1 MQPCRW
7 WVHFGNSIQQNI
19 ELYDMTSECLRS
31 VNNGNVDGCGGRRL
45 FRQSSSFLLLP
56 FSASTRCWYGVVE
69 DFTECLIEVKVNRN
83 GKIKPQMLRGKN
95 GNWYRAMHIVGQSA
109 AENKVFFSLF
119 PLRGSMEDRIFNSPN
134 RLQMMRGY
142 FGFFN

>member
-7 WVHFGNSIQQNI
+7 WVHFGNLIQQNI

-31 VNNGNVDGCGGRRL
+31 VNNGNVDGWGGRRL
-45 FRQSSSFLLLP
+45 LRQSSFFLLLP

-83 GKIKPQMLRGKN
+83 GKIKPQMLWGKN
-95 GNWYRAMHIVGQSA
+95 GNWYRAMHIVVQSE
-109 AENKVFFSLF
+109 AENKFFFVSVAWVNE
-119 PLRGSMEDRIFNSPN
+119 RSNFNSPN
-134 RLQMMRGY
+134 RAQMMCGY
-142 FGFFN
+142 FVFFN